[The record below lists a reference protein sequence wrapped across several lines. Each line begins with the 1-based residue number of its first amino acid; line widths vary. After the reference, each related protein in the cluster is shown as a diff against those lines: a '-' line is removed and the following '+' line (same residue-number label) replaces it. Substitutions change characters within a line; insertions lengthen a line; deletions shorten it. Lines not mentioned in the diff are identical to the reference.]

1 MVALKNGE
9 VVRVSVGNGPDDPM
23 FTIDDLLPVSEYRKK
38 IFTKSRVESSW
49 YKYNGQETCLVTRY
63 IDDLDWY
70 LIVEKDTAIIKE
82 SLLSQLWK
90 DILVVACI
98 IILILLLVSGTVSRY
113 DKFMTLFA
121 TTDKLT
127 GLMNRERFN
136 AILSRKLWERP
147 LVFMFDVDH
156 FKHINDTRGHLWGN
170 EVLARVGHK
179 AEEIVGKAGCVARW
193 GGDEFIGFI
202 DAPGDAEETLRCLLE
217 SVRDL
222 DNHVTISIGATR
234 INPEDDID
242 AILMRVDDGMYR
254 SKAEGRDRITYV

>member
-1 MVALKNGE
+1 MIANA
-9 VVRVSVGNGPDDPM
+9 
-23 FTIDDLLPVSEYRKK
+23 TIDDLLPVSEYRKK

-127 GLMNRERFN
+127 AHE
-136 AILSRKLWERP
+136 
-147 LVFMFDVDH
+147 
-156 FKHINDTRGHLWGN
+156 
-170 EVLARVGHK
+170 
-179 AEEIVGKAGCVARW
+179 
-193 GGDEFIGFI
+193 
-202 DAPGDAEETLRCLLE
+202 PGTLQCHPEPETLGTASRIH
-217 SVRDL
+217 VRRGPL
-222 DNHVTISIGATR
+222 QTHQRYPRPPLGQ
-234 INPEDDID
+234 
-242 AILMRVDDGMYR
+242 
-254 SKAEGRDRITYV
+254 